1 MNLTWQIGDVRVTRV
16 EESVI
21 PLRPEILI
29 PDLTPELIEAERPW
43 ADPYFDHENR
53 IRLSIH
59 TFVVLSEGNTI
70 VVDTCVGAEPDRPLP
85 ADPAYLGRLDEAID
99 GGLAAV
105 DVVLCTHLHFDHVGW
120 NTIVVVG
127 ARVPTFPTA
136 RYLFGRLEWESLA
149 GHDHDGLAETAVQPI
164 IDAGQ
169 AQFVD
174 TDHRITSEVRLIPT
188 PGHTPGHVSVV
199 IESRGA
205 SALITGDIAH
215 SPIQFAHPELAAW
228 RFDTD
233 AAASTS
239 TRRTIVERYANTDT
253 LVLGTH
259 FAPPTAGRL
268 VRDVAGRTAFSSAHQ
283 D

>member
-16 EESVI
+16 AESVI
-21 PLRPEILI
+21 PLRPELLL
-29 PDLTPELIEAERPW
+29 PGLTPELIDAERPW
-43 ADPYFDHENR
+43 VDPFFDHEHR

-59 TFVVLSEGNTI
+59 TFVVLSQGRTI
-70 VVDTCVGAEPDRPLP
+70 VIDTCVGAEPDRPLP

-99 GGLAAV
+99 GGLDGV

-120 NTIVVVG
+120 NTIAVAG
-127 ARVPTFPTA
+127 ARVPTFPNA
-136 RYLFGRLEWESLA
+136 RYLFGRLEWESLV

-174 TDHRITSEVRLIPT
+174 TDHQITTEVRLVPT

-199 IESRGA
+199 IESQDA

-215 SPIQFAHPELAAW
+215 SPIQFAHPQIAATG
-228 RFDTD
+228 FDTD
-233 AAASTS
+233 SDESTS
-239 TRRTIVERYANTDT
+239 TRMMIVDRYADTDT
-253 LVLGTH
+253 LLLGTH
-259 FAPPTAGRL
+259 FAPPTAGHL
-268 VRDVAGRTAFSSAHQ
+268 VRDRSSRIRLVSKR
-283 D
+283 